1 MSFCFMHSFLLSMR
15 GFGVLITGSVL
26 MLASCAKNPDQAKVT
41 AEGETIMSFVEWENI
56 KDGCDIIQE
65 RCL

>member
-1 MSFCFMHSFLLSMR
+1 
-15 GFGVLITGSVL
+15 

-56 KDGCDIIQE
+56 KDGCEIDGTEVYTRLGAKGQWQKNSGRRKRSSGI
-65 RCL
+65 RNV